1 VENHAENNAR
11 VSALH
16 YGSPAF
22 FYIGPRINFT
32 LDPKAKEPLLALF
45 FKSNNQCSS
54 SLTALIQK

>member
-1 VENHAENNAR
+1 MLKITRGLVLYTMVAQ
-11 VSALH
+11 L
-16 YGSPAF
+16 F

-54 SLTALIQK
+54 SLTTLIQK